1 MEHQLLESRWHC
13 RDPGWVDW
21 SKFRDKG
28 PLPTKIWGL
37 QCIEPRH
44 LTEICRDLANHPQ
57 VDHGTLKPSCGWENP
72 DLTSGYLTKDKRLPV
87 LEISDSFFSNTLHHQ
102 HIRFKFFFHFSSIFF
117 TAFFSIIKMK
127 SVLSLVAFAAAALAQ
142 NVAIGLPTAGQK
154 VTAGDDLIVQIQR
167 PVC

>member
-1 MEHQLLESRWHC
+1 MIRILA
-13 RDPGWVDW
+13 W
-21 SKFRDKG
+21 SINYWNQGGIAGTLNGLIGANSGIRVH
-28 PLPTKIWGL
+28 L